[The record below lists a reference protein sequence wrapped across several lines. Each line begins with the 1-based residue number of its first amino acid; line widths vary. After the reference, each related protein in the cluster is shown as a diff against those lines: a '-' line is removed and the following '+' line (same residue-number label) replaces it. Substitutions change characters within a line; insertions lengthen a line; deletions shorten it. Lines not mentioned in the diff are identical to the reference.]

1 MGMSEIIKKIKTYL
15 SEEAQEITLTDVKT
29 QDGIILSFDG
39 DELSV
44 GVEIYTVDESGR
56 NPAMDGDY
64 KLEDGTTIVVVE
76 SKVAEIKPAEEP
88 IEGPDNE
95 PEIEVEVK
103 PEVEMSGST
112 CMSVEELQAKVT
124 KLEQDSKKIFEIL
137 TQLTESLSKDELEKE
152 IKTEMKKVELTKF
165 VSEKS
170 EKSVNRI
177 NKQLDNIFENMY
189 KNYKP

>member
-15 SEEAQEITLTDVKT
+15 SEEAQEITLTDIKT

-76 SKVAEIKPAEEP
+76 SKVAEIKPAEES
-88 IEGPDNE
+88 IEGPE

>member
-15 SEEAQEITLTDVKT
+15 SEEAQEITLTEVKT

-88 IEGPDNE
+88 IEGPE

-103 PEVEMSGST
+103 PVEMSGST

-170 EKSVNRI
+170 VNRV

-189 KNYKP
+189 KNIKK